1 MIKNS
6 TGTLIKWTL
15 DHRMVSEETPNL
27 SFILIVEFISLS
39 KPHFFSSES
48 GHKDTYPRGL
58 LWKLLLLFSRSAVSN
73 SLPPH
78 GVQRTRLLSLW
89 DFPGKNTGV
98 GSHFLLQ
105 GIFPTPGWN
114 PGHLHLQAD
123 SSPVSHLG
131 SLIVSIAGDKKENVG
146 HPVGTIV
153 RMWAKPEAAA
163 MKGDRVICT
172 SVYLC
177 LWEDWNRRDIE
188 RWRLWHQSQFKAV
201 ELGWYRSIC
210 ISKDGASSIRHS
222 EAIPWS

>member
-6 TGTLIKWTL
+6 TGTLMKWTL
-15 DHRMVSEETPNL
+15 DHGMVSEETSNL
-27 SFILIVEFISLS
+27 SFILTFEFISLS

-58 LWKLLLLFSRSAVSN
+58 LWELLLLFSCSAVSN

-78 GVQRTRLLSLW
+78 GEQPTRLLW

-114 PGHLHLQAD
+114 PGLLHLQAD
-123 SSPVSHLG
+123 SSPMRHQG

-163 MKGDRVICT
+163 MKGRWGD
-172 SVYLC
+172 VYLC
-177 LWEDWNRRDIE
+177 LWEDWNKRDVE
-188 RWRLWHQSQFKAV
+188 RLRLRPQSQFKAV
-201 ELGWYRSIC
+201 ELGW
-210 ISKDGASSIRHS
+210 
-222 EAIPWS
+222 